1 MKTQRCNQPTH
12 TIHVCLPVFT
22 IQINH
27 LNVGKCTN
35 HRPMMSVVGF
45 PPNGPADPADPT
57 GIPPKVVESDANMS
71 TEMRLCA
78 EMAWKP

>member
-12 TIHVCLPVFT
+12 TIPVCFT
-22 IQINH
+22 SIYHTTQPFKY
-27 LNVGKCTN
+27 VGKYTN
-35 HRPMMSVVGF
+35 RRPMMSRHGKF
-45 PPNGPADPADPT
+45 PMVLQ
-57 GIPPKVVESDANMS
+57 IVESDANMS